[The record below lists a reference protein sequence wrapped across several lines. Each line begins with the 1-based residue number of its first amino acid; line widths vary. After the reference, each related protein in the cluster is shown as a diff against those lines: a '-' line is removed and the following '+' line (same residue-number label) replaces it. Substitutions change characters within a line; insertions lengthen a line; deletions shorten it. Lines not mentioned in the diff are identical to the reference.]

1 MQILWEKCK
10 RKKQRFFS
18 NIIDGSFWTLFLLQI
33 PSYYL
38 VGGHFTKSR
47 EGHWYFTKLSQIQL
61 ENCAKSTE
69 KMTIPEK
76 SLASLLE
83 KCATSI
89 EKTTIF
95 GEYS

>member
-18 NIIDGSFWTLFLLQI
+18 NIIDGSFWTLLLLQI

-61 ENCAKSTE
+61 ESCAKCTE
-69 KMTIPEK
+69 KMTITEK

-83 KCATSI
+83 KCA
-89 EKTTIF
+89 KKYRKNDCF
-95 GEYS
+95 